1 MKNSAFN
8 IHNSLIAKKLI
19 TEEDIKT
26 LQQKYKDDDDINLE
40 QALMKENMV
49 SEEDIYRTVSERFK
63 MEMVDLTTLQI
74 PEEVYDVIP
83 QALVEDY
90 GIAPIKE
97 EDGKLVVATSNP
109 ADYRMLQVVSNN
121 TKKRVRMIVATPSQ
135 IRAQQEKMFSSNQQ
149 EKMYDEAQEFIKQ
162 QMAASEDNVRED
174 DSGAEDQP
182 IIKLVNKMFEDA
194 VSMKVSDIHVEPQET
209 DMRIR
214 FRIDGKLTE
223 YTRVTKQLAP
233 SIISRIKFIS
243 GMNIAEKRIPQDGR
257 LHYNVKNTKI
267 DMRVSDL
274 PGVFG
279 EKIVIRITTAIGME
293 LKLDAIGFLPENKK
307 KFETLL
313 HSNRGIILLSGATG
327 SGKSTTLYTGL
338 SQLNQPDTNIITV
351 ENPVEM
357 VIPGITQVNINEKAG
372 LTFAS
377 VLRSILRQDP
387 DIIMVGEIRD
397 KETAE
402 IAASAAITGHLVLS
416 TIHTYNA
423 ASSVVRLID
432 MGVEK
437 FMVSSSLL
445 GVIAQKLVR
454 KVCPYCREPHKATE
468 SELGIIG
475 MPLDSDIIIYD
486 AKKGGC
492 PKCNYIGNKGRTAV
506 HEIMIVDNKIKHA
519 IHENKTTEQ
528 INDIAIESGMISMK
542 ENLRKLLVEGIIT
555 FETYFDTVAEVYS
568 DDD

>member
-1 MKNSAFN
+1 MKNSKFN
-8 IHNSLIAKKLI
+8 IQNSLIAKELVSLKN
-19 TEEDIKT
+19 IKKV
-26 LQQKYKDDDDINLE
+26 QQKYQDDDSVTLE
-40 QALMKENMV
+40 EALVLEGLV
-49 SEEDIYRTVSERFK
+49 SEWDIYATLAEK
-63 MEMVDLTTLQI
+63 MHLEMVDLSVKAI
-74 PEEVYDVIP
+74 PEGMHSVIP
-83 QALVEDY
+83 ENMMRDYNIVPIDEQNGRLVF
-90 GIAPIKE
+90 
-97 EDGKLVVATSNP
+97 ATSNP
-109 ADYRMLQVVSNN
+109 LDYRVNSTVSSYIKKKVRMVVS
-121 TKKRVRMIVATPSQ
+121 TPSQ
-135 IRAQQEKMFSSNQQ
+135 IKAKQDEMFSSDQQ
-149 EKMYDEAQEFIKQ
+149 AKMYDEAQEYIMQ
-162 QMAASEDNVRED
+162 QMQMD
-174 DSGAEDQP
+174 DKKADEQEENIEDQP

-194 VSMKVSDIHVEPQET
+194 VNLKVSDIHIEPQEE

-214 FRIDGKLTE
+214 FRIDGKLRE
-223 YTRVTKQLAP
+223 YTRVSKQLAP

-257 LHYNVKNTKI
+257 LHYTVGQTKI

-279 EKIVIRITTAIGME
+279 EKIVIRITTALGV
-293 LKLDAIGFLPENKK
+293 KLEIDSIGFIDENKE

-338 SQLNQPDTNIITV
+338 SQLNNDETNIITV

-454 KVCPYCREPHKATE
+454 KVCPYCRIPHKATE
-468 SELGIIG
+468 SELGMIG
-475 MPLDSDIIIYD
+475 MPLDSDITLYD

-492 PKCNYIGNKGRTAV
+492 ERCNFAGSKGRTAV
-506 HEIMIVDNKIKHA
+506 HEIMIVTNRIKHA
-519 IHENKTTEQ
+519 IHENKTTEEL
-528 INDIAIESGMISMK
+528 NDIAIKDGMISMK
-542 ENLRKLLVEGIIT
+542 ENLRRLLVEGVIT
-555 FETYFDTVAEVYS
+555 FETYFDTVAEVYQEE
-568 DDD
+568 

>member
-1 MKNSAFN
+1 MKNSKFN
-8 IHNSLIAKKLI
+8 IQNSLIAKELVSLKN
-19 TEEDIKT
+19 IKKV
-26 LQQKYKDDDDINLE
+26 QQKYQDDDSVSLE
-40 QALMKENMV
+40 EALVLEGLV
-49 SEEDIYRTVSERFK
+49 SEWDIYATLAEK
-63 MEMVDLTTLQI
+63 MHLEMVDLSVKAI
-74 PEEVYDVIP
+74 PEGMHSVIP
-83 QALVEDY
+83 ENMMRDYNIVPIDEQNGRLVF
-90 GIAPIKE
+90 
-97 EDGKLVVATSNP
+97 ATSNP
-109 ADYRMLQVVSNN
+109 LDYRVNSTVSSYVKKKVRMVVS
-121 TKKRVRMIVATPSQ
+121 TPSQ
-135 IRAQQEKMFSSNQQ
+135 IKAKQDEMFSSDQQ
-149 EKMYDEAQEFIKQ
+149 AKMYDEAQEYIMQ
-162 QMAASEDNVRED
+162 QMQMD
-174 DSGAEDQP
+174 DKKADEQEENIEDQP

-194 VSMKVSDIHVEPQET
+194 VNLKVSDIHIEPQEE

-214 FRIDGKLTE
+214 FRIDGKLRE
-223 YTRVTKQLAP
+223 YTRVSKQLAP

-257 LHYNVKNTKI
+257 LHYTVGKTKI

-279 EKIVIRITTAIGME
+279 EKIVIRITTALGV
-293 LKLDAIGFLPENKK
+293 KLEIDSIGFIDENKE

-338 SQLNQPDTNIITV
+338 SQLNNDETNIITV

-454 KVCPYCREPHKATE
+454 KVCPYCRIPHKATE
-468 SELGIIG
+468 SELGMIG
-475 MPLDSDIIIYD
+475 MPLDSDITLYD

-492 PKCNYIGNKGRTAV
+492 ERCNFAGSKGRTAV
-506 HEIMIVDNKIKHA
+506 HEIMIVTNKIKHA
-519 IHENKTTEQ
+519 IHEDKTTEEL
-528 INDIAIESGMISMK
+528 NDIAIEDGMISMK
-542 ENLRKLLVEGIIT
+542 ENLRRLLVEGVIT
-555 FETYFDTVAEVYS
+555 FETYFDTVAEVYQE
-568 DDD
+568 D

>member
-1 MKNSAFN
+1 MKNSKFN
-8 IHNSLIAKKLI
+8 IQNSLIAKELVSLKN
-19 TEEDIKT
+19 IKKV
-26 LQQKYKDDDDINLE
+26 QQKYQDDDSVTLE
-40 QALMKENMV
+40 EALVLEGLV
-49 SEEDIYRTVSERFK
+49 SEWDIYATLAEK
-63 MEMVDLTTLQI
+63 MHLEMVDLSVKAI
-74 PEEVYDVIP
+74 PEGMHSVIP
-83 QALVEDY
+83 ENMMRDYNIVPIDEQNGRLVF
-90 GIAPIKE
+90 
-97 EDGKLVVATSNP
+97 ATSNP
-109 ADYRMLQVVSNN
+109 LDYRVNSTVSSYIKKKVRMVVS
-121 TKKRVRMIVATPSQ
+121 TPSQ
-135 IRAQQEKMFSSNQQ
+135 IKAKQDEMFSSDQQ
-149 EKMYDEAQEFIKQ
+149 AKMYDEAQEYIMQ
-162 QMAASEDNVRED
+162 QMQMD
-174 DSGAEDQP
+174 DKKADEQEENIEDQP

-194 VSMKVSDIHVEPQET
+194 VNLKVSDIHIEPQEE

-214 FRIDGKLTE
+214 FRIDGKLRE
-223 YTRVTKQLAP
+223 YTRISKQLAP

-257 LHYNVKNTKI
+257 LHYTVGQTKI

-279 EKIVIRITTAIGME
+279 EKIVIRITTALGV
-293 LKLDAIGFLPENKK
+293 KLEIDSIGFIEENKE

-338 SQLNQPDTNIITV
+338 SQLNNDETNIITV

-445 GVIAQKLVR
+445 GVIAQKIVR
-454 KVCPYCREPHKATE
+454 KVCPYCRIPHKATE
-468 SELGIIG
+468 SELGMIG
-475 MPLDSDIIIYD
+475 MPLDSDITLYD

-492 PKCNYIGNKGRTAV
+492 ERCNFAGSKGRTAV
-506 HEIMIVDNKIKHA
+506 HEIMIVTNKIKHA
-519 IHENKTTEQ
+519 IHENKTTEEL
-528 INDIAIESGMISMK
+528 NDIAIKDGMISMK
-542 ENLRKLLVEGIIT
+542 ENLRRLLVEGVIT
-555 FETYFDTVAEVYS
+555 FETYFDTVAEVYQEE
-568 DDD
+568 

>member
-1 MKNSAFN
+1 MKNSKFN
-8 IHNSLIAKKLI
+8 IQNSLIAKELVSLKN
-19 TEEDIKT
+19 IKKV
-26 LQQKYKDDDDINLE
+26 QQKYQDDDSVTLE
-40 QALMKENMV
+40 EALVLEGLV
-49 SEEDIYRTVSERFK
+49 SEWDIYATLAEK
-63 MEMVDLTTLQI
+63 MHLEMVDLSVKAI
-74 PEEVYDVIP
+74 PEGMHSVIP
-83 QALVEDY
+83 ENMMRDYNIVPIDEQNGRLVF
-90 GIAPIKE
+90 
-97 EDGKLVVATSNP
+97 ATSNP
-109 ADYRMLQVVSNN
+109 LDYRVNSTVSSYIKKKVRMVVS
-121 TKKRVRMIVATPSQ
+121 TPSQ
-135 IRAQQEKMFSSNQQ
+135 IKAKQDEMFSSDQQ
-149 EKMYDEAQEFIKQ
+149 AKMYDEAQEYIMQ
-162 QMAASEDNVRED
+162 QMQMD
-174 DSGAEDQP
+174 DKKADEQEENIEDQP

-194 VSMKVSDIHVEPQET
+194 VNLKVSDIHIEPQEE

-214 FRIDGKLTE
+214 FRIDGKLRE
-223 YTRVTKQLAP
+223 YTRISKQLAP

-257 LHYNVKNTKI
+257 LHYTVGQTKI

-279 EKIVIRITTAIGME
+279 EKIVIRITTALGV
-293 LKLDAIGFLPENKK
+293 KLEIDSIGFIEENKE

-338 SQLNQPDTNIITV
+338 SQLNNDETNIITV

-454 KVCPYCREPHKATE
+454 KVCPYCRIPHKATE
-468 SELGIIG
+468 SELGMIG
-475 MPLDSDIIIYD
+475 MPLDSDI
-486 AKKGGC
+486 
-492 PKCNYIGNKGRTAV
+492 T
-506 HEIMIVDNKIKHA
+506 
-519 IHENKTTEQ
+519 
-528 INDIAIESGMISMK
+528 
-542 ENLRKLLVEGIIT
+542 L
-555 FETYFDTVAEVYS
+555 
-568 DDD
+568 

>member
-1 MKNSAFN
+1 MKNSKFN
-8 IHNSLIAKKLI
+8 IQNSLIAKELVSLKN
-19 TEEDIKT
+19 IKKV
-26 LQQKYKDDDDINLE
+26 QQKYQDDDSVTLE
-40 QALMKENMV
+40 EALVLEGLV
-49 SEEDIYRTVSERFK
+49 SEWDIYATLAEK
-63 MEMVDLTTLQI
+63 MHLEMVDLSVKAI
-74 PEEVYDVIP
+74 PEGMHSVIP
-83 QALVEDY
+83 ENMMRDYNIVPIDEQNGRLVF
-90 GIAPIKE
+90 
-97 EDGKLVVATSNP
+97 ATSNP
-109 ADYRMLQVVSNN
+109 LDYRVNSTVSSYIKKKVRMVVS
-121 TKKRVRMIVATPSQ
+121 TPSQ
-135 IRAQQEKMFSSNQQ
+135 IKAKQDEMFSSDQQ
-149 EKMYDEAQEFIKQ
+149 AKMYDEAQEYIMQ
-162 QMAASEDNVRED
+162 QMQMDDKKADEQEEDI
-174 DSGAEDQP
+174 EDQP

-194 VSMKVSDIHVEPQET
+194 VNLKVSDIHIEPQEE

-214 FRIDGKLTE
+214 FRIDGKLRE
-223 YTRVTKQLAP
+223 YTRISKQLAP

-257 LHYNVKNTKI
+257 LHYTVGQTKI

-279 EKIVIRITTAIGME
+279 EKIVIRITTALGV
-293 LKLDAIGFLPENKK
+293 KLEIDSIGFIEENKE

-338 SQLNQPDTNIITV
+338 SQLNNDETNIITV

-454 KVCPYCREPHKATE
+454 KVCPYCRIPHKATE
-468 SELGIIG
+468 SELGMIG
-475 MPLDSDIIIYD
+475 MPLDSDITLYD

-492 PKCNYIGNKGRTAV
+492 ERCNFAGSKGRTAV
-506 HEIMIVDNKIKHA
+506 HEIMIVTNKIKHA
-519 IHENKTTEQ
+519 IHENKTTEEL
-528 INDIAIESGMISMK
+528 NDIAIKDGMISMK
-542 ENLRKLLVEGIIT
+542 ENLRRLLVGGVIT
-555 FETYFDTVAEVYS
+555 FETYFDTVAEVYQEE
-568 DDD
+568 

>member
-1 MKNSAFN
+1 MKNSKFN
-8 IHNSLIAKKLI
+8 IQNSLIAKELVSLKN
-19 TEEDIKT
+19 IKKV
-26 LQQKYKDDDDINLE
+26 QQKYQDDDSVTLE
-40 QALMKENMV
+40 EALVLEGLV
-49 SEEDIYRTVSERFK
+49 SEWDIYATLAEK
-63 MEMVDLTTLQI
+63 MHLEMVDLSVKAI
-74 PEEVYDVIP
+74 PEGMHSVIP
-83 QALVEDY
+83 ENMMRDYNIVPIDEQNGRLVF
-90 GIAPIKE
+90 
-97 EDGKLVVATSNP
+97 ATSNP
-109 ADYRMLQVVSNN
+109 LDYRVNSTVSSYIKKKVRMVVS
-121 TKKRVRMIVATPSQ
+121 TPSQ
-135 IRAQQEKMFSSNQQ
+135 IKAKQDEMFSSDQQ
-149 EKMYDEAQEFIKQ
+149 AKMYDEAQEYIMQ
-162 QMAASEDNVRED
+162 QMQMD
-174 DSGAEDQP
+174 DKKADEQEENIEDQP

-194 VSMKVSDIHVEPQET
+194 VNLKVSDIHIEPQEE

-214 FRIDGKLTE
+214 FRIDGKLRE
-223 YTRVTKQLAP
+223 YTRISKQLAP

-257 LHYNVKNTKI
+257 LHYTVGQTKI

-279 EKIVIRITTAIGME
+279 EKIVIRITTALGV
-293 LKLDAIGFLPENKK
+293 KLEIDSIGFIDENKE

-338 SQLNQPDTNIITV
+338 SQLNNDETNIITV

-454 KVCPYCREPHKATE
+454 KVCPYCRIPHKATE
-468 SELGIIG
+468 SELGMIG
-475 MPLDSDIIIYD
+475 MPLDSDITLYD

-492 PKCNYIGNKGRTAV
+492 ERCNFAGSKGRTAV
-506 HEIMIVDNKIKHA
+506 HEIMIVTNKIKHA
-519 IHENKTTEQ
+519 IHENKTTEEL
-528 INDIAIESGMISMK
+528 NDIAIEDGMISMK
-542 ENLRKLLVEGIIT
+542 ENLRRLLVEGVIT
-555 FETYFDTVAEVYS
+555 FETYFDTVAEVYQEE
-568 DDD
+568 

>member
-1 MKNSAFN
+1 MKNSKFN
-8 IHNSLIAKKLI
+8 IQNSLVAKELVSLKN
-19 TEEDIKT
+19 IKKV
-26 LQQKYKDDDDINLE
+26 QQKYQDDDSITLE
-40 QALMKENMV
+40 EALVQEGLV
-49 SEEDIYRTVSERFK
+49 SEWDIYATLAER
-63 MEMVDLTTLQI
+63 MHLEMVDLTERAI
-74 PEEVYDVIP
+74 PEGMHSVIP
-83 QALVEDY
+83 ENMMRDYNIVPIDEQNGRLVF
-90 GIAPIKE
+90 
-97 EDGKLVVATSNP
+97 ATSNP
-109 ADYRMLQVVSNN
+109 LDYRVNSTVSSYVKKKVRMVVS
-121 TKKRVRMIVATPSQ
+121 TPSQ
-135 IRAQQEKMFSSNQQ
+135 IKAKQDELFSSDQQ
-149 EKMYDEAQEFIKQ
+149 AKMYDEAQEYIMQ
-162 QMAASEDNVRED
+162 QMQNDDNNKD
-174 DSGAEDQP
+174 DEEENVEDQP

-194 VSMKVSDIHVEPQET
+194 VNLKVSDIHIEPQEE

-214 FRIDGKLTE
+214 FRIDGKLRE
-223 YTRVTKQLAP
+223 YTRISKQLAP

-257 LHYNVKNTKI
+257 LHYTVGQTKI

-279 EKIVIRITTAIGME
+279 EKIVIRITTALGV
-293 LKLDAIGFLPENKK
+293 KLEIDSIGFIDENKE

-338 SQLNQPDTNIITV
+338 SQLNNDETNIITV

-454 KVCPYCREPHKATE
+454 KVCPYCRVPHKATE
-468 SELGIIG
+468 SELGMIG
-475 MPLDSDIIIYD
+475 MPLDSDITLYD

-492 PKCNYIGNKGRTAV
+492 ERCNFAGSKGRTAV
-506 HEIMIVDNKIKHA
+506 HEIMIVTNKIKHA
-519 IHENKTTEQ
+519 IHEEKTTEEL
-528 INDIAIESGMISMK
+528 NDIAIEDGMISMK
-542 ENLRKLLVEGIIT
+542 ENLRRLLVDGVIT
-555 FETYFDTVAEVYS
+555 FETYFDTVAEVYQE
-568 DDD
+568 D

>member
-1 MKNSAFN
+1 MKNSKFN
-8 IHNSLIAKKLI
+8 IQNSLIAKELVSLKN
-19 TEEDIKT
+19 IKKV
-26 LQQKYKDDDDINLE
+26 QQKYQDDDSVTLE
-40 QALMKENMV
+40 EALVLEGLV
-49 SEEDIYRTVSERFK
+49 SEWDIYATLAEK
-63 MEMVDLTTLQI
+63 MHLEMVDLSVKAI
-74 PEEVYDVIP
+74 PEGMHSVIP
-83 QALVEDY
+83 ENMMRDYNIVPIDEQNGRLVF
-90 GIAPIKE
+90 
-97 EDGKLVVATSNP
+97 ATSNP
-109 ADYRMLQVVSNN
+109 LDYRVNSTVSSYIKKKVRMVVS
-121 TKKRVRMIVATPSQ
+121 TPSQ
-135 IRAQQEKMFSSNQQ
+135 IKAKQDEMFSSDQQ
-149 EKMYDEAQEFIKQ
+149 AKMYDEAQEYIMQ
-162 QMAASEDNVRED
+162 QMQMDDKKADEQEEDI
-174 DSGAEDQP
+174 EDQP

-194 VSMKVSDIHVEPQET
+194 VNLKVSDIHIEPQEE

-214 FRIDGKLTE
+214 FRIDGKLRE
-223 YTRVTKQLAP
+223 YTRISKQLAP

-257 LHYNVKNTKI
+257 LHYTVGQTKI

-279 EKIVIRITTAIGME
+279 EKIVIRITTALGV
-293 LKLDAIGFLPENKK
+293 KLEIDSIGFIEENKE

-338 SQLNQPDTNIITV
+338 SQLNNDETNIITV

-454 KVCPYCREPHKATE
+454 KVCPYCRIPHKATE
-468 SELGIIG
+468 SELGMIG
-475 MPLDSDIIIYD
+475 MPLDSDITLYE

-492 PKCNYIGNKGRTAV
+492 ERCNFAGSKGRTAV
-506 HEIMIVDNKIKHA
+506 HEIMIVTNKIKHA
-519 IHENKTTEQ
+519 IHEDKTTEEL
-528 INDIAIESGMISMK
+528 NDIAIKDGMISMK
-542 ENLRKLLVEGIIT
+542 ENLRRLLVDGVIT
-555 FETYFDTVAEVYS
+555 FETYFDTVAEVYQEE
-568 DDD
+568 

>member
-1 MKNSAFN
+1 MKNSKFN
-8 IHNSLIAKKLI
+8 IQNSLIAKELVSLKN
-19 TEEDIKT
+19 IKKV
-26 LQQKYKDDDDINLE
+26 QQKYQDDDSVTLE
-40 QALMKENMV
+40 EALVLEGLV
-49 SEEDIYRTVSERFK
+49 SEWDIYATLAEK
-63 MEMVDLTTLQI
+63 MHLEMVDLSVKAI
-74 PEEVYDVIP
+74 PEGMHSVIP
-83 QALVEDY
+83 ENMMRDYNIVPIDEQNGRLVF
-90 GIAPIKE
+90 
-97 EDGKLVVATSNP
+97 ATSNP
-109 ADYRMLQVVSNN
+109 LDYRVNSTVSSYIKKKVRMVVS
-121 TKKRVRMIVATPSQ
+121 TPSQ
-135 IRAQQEKMFSSNQQ
+135 IKAKQDEMFSSDQQ
-149 EKMYDEAQEFIKQ
+149 AKMYDEAQEYIMQ
-162 QMAASEDNVRED
+162 QMQID
-174 DSGAEDQP
+174 DKKADEQEENIEDQP

-194 VSMKVSDIHVEPQET
+194 VNLKVSDIHIEPQEE

-214 FRIDGKLTE
+214 FRIDGKLRE
-223 YTRVTKQLAP
+223 YTRISKQLAP

-257 LHYNVKNTKI
+257 LHYTVGQTKI

-279 EKIVIRITTAIGME
+279 EKIVIRITTALGV
-293 LKLDAIGFLPENKK
+293 KLEIDSIGFIEENKE

-338 SQLNQPDTNIITV
+338 SQLNNDETNIITV

-454 KVCPYCREPHKATE
+454 KVCPYCRIPHKATE
-468 SELGIIG
+468 SELGMIG
-475 MPLDSDIIIYD
+475 MPLDSDITLYD

-492 PKCNYIGNKGRTAV
+492 ERCNFAGSKGRTAV
-506 HEIMIVDNKIKHA
+506 HEIMIVTNKIKHA
-519 IHENKTTEQ
+519 IHENKTTEEL
-528 INDIAIESGMISMK
+528 NDIAIKDGMISMK
-542 ENLRKLLVEGIIT
+542 ENLRRLLVEGVIT
-555 FETYFDTVAEVYS
+555 FETYFDTVAEVYQEE
-568 DDD
+568 

>member
-1 MKNSAFN
+1 MKNSNFN
-8 IHNSLIAKKLI
+8 IQNNLIAKELVSLK
-19 TEEDIKT
+19 DIKR
-26 LQQKYKDDDDINLE
+26 LQQKYQDDDSVTLE
-40 QALMKENMV
+40 DVLISEDLV
-49 SEEDIYRTVSERFK
+49 SEWDIYQTIAER
-63 MEMVDLTTLQI
+63 MHLEMVNIKEAKISEDMY
-74 PEEVYDVIP
+74 EVLP
-83 QALVEDY
+83 QSMVEDY
-90 GIAPIKE
+90 NIVPVRE
-97 EDGKLVVATSNP
+97 ENGRLVFATANPLDYRVINTVSSYVKMRVKMVVATP
-109 ADYRMLQVVSNN
+109 
-121 TKKRVRMIVATPSQ
+121 TQ
-135 IRAQQEKMFSSNQQ
+135 IKEQQDLMYNSDQQ
-149 EKMYDEAQEFIKQ
+149 AKMYDEAQEFIMQ
-162 QMAASEDNVRED
+162 QMSAGEENKKEEENI
-174 DSGAEDQP
+174 EDQP

-194 VSMKVSDIHVEPQET
+194 VNMKVSDIHIEPQEE

-214 FRIDGKLTE
+214 FRIDGKLSE
-223 YTRVTKQLAP
+223 YTRVSKQLAP

-257 LHYNVKNTKI
+257 LHYTVNKTKI

-279 EKIVIRITTAIGME
+279 EKIVIRITTALGVKLE
-293 LKLDAIGFLPENKK
+293 LDGIGFIDENKETFK
-307 KFETLL
+307 TLL

-338 SQLNQPDTNIITV
+338 SMLNEDDTNIITV

-454 KVCPYCREPHKATE
+454 KICPYCRVPRKATE
-468 SELGIIG
+468 SELGMLGI
-475 MPLDSDIIIYD
+475 PLDSDVTIYD
-486 AKKGGC
+486 ARKGGC
-492 PKCNYIGNKGRTAV
+492 ERCNSSGIKGRTAV
-506 HEIMIVDNKIKHA
+506 HEIMVVTNGIKHA
-519 IHENKTTEQ
+519 IHQNMTTEQ
-528 INDIAIESGMISMK
+528 INQIAIDEGMISMK
-542 ENLRKLLVEGIIT
+542 DNLKKLLLEGVIS
-555 FETYFDTVAEVYS
+555 FETYFDTVAEVYK
-568 DDD
+568 DE

>member
-1 MKNSAFN
+1 MKNSKFN
-8 IHNSLIAKKLI
+8 IQNSLIAKELVSLKN
-19 TEEDIKT
+19 IKKV
-26 LQQKYKDDDDINLE
+26 QQKYQDDDSVTLE
-40 QALMKENMV
+40 EALVLEGLV
-49 SEEDIYRTVSERFK
+49 SEWDIYATLAEK
-63 MEMVDLTTLQI
+63 MHLEMVDLSVKAI
-74 PEEVYDVIP
+74 PEGMHSVIP
-83 QALVEDY
+83 ENMMRDYNIVPIDEQNGRLVF
-90 GIAPIKE
+90 
-97 EDGKLVVATSNP
+97 ATSNP
-109 ADYRMLQVVSNN
+109 LDYRVNSTVSSYIKKKVRMVVS
-121 TKKRVRMIVATPSQ
+121 TPSQ
-135 IRAQQEKMFSSNQQ
+135 IKAKQDEMFSSDQQ
-149 EKMYDEAQEFIKQ
+149 AKMYDEAQEYIMQ
-162 QMAASEDNVRED
+162 QMQMD
-174 DSGAEDQP
+174 DKKADEQEENIEDQP

-194 VSMKVSDIHVEPQET
+194 VNLKVSDIHIEPQEE

-214 FRIDGKLTE
+214 FRIDGKLRE
-223 YTRVTKQLAP
+223 YTRISKQLAP

-257 LHYNVKNTKI
+257 LHYTVGQTKI

-279 EKIVIRITTAIGME
+279 EKIVIRITTALGV
-293 LKLDAIGFLPENKK
+293 KLEIDSIGFIEENKE

-338 SQLNQPDTNIITV
+338 SQLNNDETNIITV

-454 KVCPYCREPHKATE
+454 KVCPYCRIPHKATE
-468 SELGIIG
+468 SELGMIG
-475 MPLDSDIIIYD
+475 MPLDSDITLYD

-492 PKCNYIGNKGRTAV
+492 ERCNFAGSKGRTAV
-506 HEIMIVDNKIKHA
+506 HEIMIVTNKIKHA
-519 IHENKTTEQ
+519 IHEDKTTEEL
-528 INDIAIESGMISMK
+528 NDIAIEDGMISMK
-542 ENLRKLLVEGIIT
+542 ENLRRLLVEGVIT
-555 FETYFDTVAEVYS
+555 FETYFDTVAEVYQEE
-568 DDD
+568 

>member
-1 MKNSAFN
+1 MKNSTFN
-8 IHNSLIAKKLI
+8 VLNILKGKGLVTDDN
-19 TEEDIKT
+19 IKM
-26 LQQKYKDDDDINLE
+26 LQQKYQDDKDITLE
-40 QALMKENMV
+40 NALIRENIV
-49 SEEDIYRTVSERFK
+49 SEWDVYAALAEK
-63 MEMVDLTTLQI
+63 MRLAIVNLKELEIDESMYTI
-74 PEEVYDVIP
+74 IP
-83 QALVEDY
+83 QNLVEDY
-90 GIAPIKE
+90 GIVPITE
-97 EDGKLVVATSNP
+97 ENGRLIVATSNP
-109 ADYRMLQVVSNN
+109 MDYRMISVVGNSIR
-121 TKKRVRMIVATPSQ
+121 KRIKTVVATPTQ
-135 IRAQQEKMFSSNQQ
+135 IKEQQDVMFNSDQQ
-149 EKMYDEAQEFIKQ
+149 AKMYDEAQEFIKQ
-162 QMAASEDNVRED
+162 QMAASEENVREEENI
-174 DSGAEDQP
+174 EDQP

-194 VSMKVSDIHVEPQET
+194 VNMKVSDIHIEPQEEN
-209 DMRIR
+209 MRIR
-214 FRIDGKLTE
+214 FRVDGKLRE
-223 YTRVTKQLAP
+223 YITVNKQLAP

-257 LHYNVKNTKI
+257 LHYNVNNTKI

-279 EKIVIRITTAIGME
+279 EKIVIRITTALGM
-293 LKLDAIGFLPENKK
+293 KLEISSIGFLEENRV

-338 SQLNQPDTNIITV
+338 SQLNNDETNIITV

-357 VIPGITQVNINEKAG
+357 VIKGITQVNINEKAG

-387 DIIMVGEIRD
+387 DVIMVGEIRD

-454 KVCPYCREPHKATE
+454 KVCPYCRVPHKATE

-475 MPLDSDIIIYD
+475 MPLDSDITIYD
-486 AKKGGC
+486 AKRGGC
-492 PKCNYIGNKGRTAV
+492 PKCNGAGNKGRTAV
-506 HEIMIVDNKIKHA
+506 HEVMIVDNKIKHA

-528 INDIAIESGMISMK
+528 INEIAIQCGMISMK
-542 ENLRKLLVEGIIT
+542 ENLRRLLVDGVIT
-555 FETYFDTVAEVYS
+555 FETYFDTVAEVYQE
-568 DDD
+568 D

>member
-1 MKNSAFN
+1 MKNSIFN
-8 IHNSLIAKKLI
+8 ILNILISKGLV
-19 TEEDIKT
+19 TEDNVKAV
-26 LQQKYKDDDDINLE
+26 QQKYQDDNNVTIED
-40 QALMKENMV
+40 ALIRENIV
-49 SEEDIYRTVSERFK
+49 SEKDVYSTVAERMRLAFI
-63 MEMVDLTTLQI
+63 DLKELQI
-74 PEEVYDVIP
+74 DESLYDIIP
-83 QALVEDY
+83 QNLVEDY
-90 GIAPIKE
+90 GIAPIAE
-97 EDGKLVVATSNP
+97 ENGRLIVATSNP
-109 ADYRMLQVVSNN
+109 MDYRMISVISNN
-121 TKKRVRMIVATPSQ
+121 IKRRIKTVVATPTQ
-135 IRAQQEKMFSSNQQ
+135 IKEQQDIMYKAGEQ
-149 EKMYDEAQEFIKQ
+149 EKMYDEAQEFIRQ
-162 QMAASEDNVRED
+162 QMVASEDSKIEED
-174 DSGAEDQP
+174 NAEDQP

-194 VSMKVSDIHVEPQET
+194 VAMKASDLHIEPQEEE
-209 DMRIR
+209 MIIR
-214 FRIDGKLTE
+214 FRIDGKLRE
-223 YTRVTKQLAP
+223 YTRVSRQLAP

-257 LHYNVKNTKI
+257 LHYNVNRTKI

-279 EKIVIRITTAIGME
+279 EKIVIRITTALGMKLE
-293 LKLDAIGFLPENKK
+293 LSSIGFLDENRA

-338 SQLNQPDTNIITV
+338 SQLNNPETNIITV

-357 VIPGITQVNINEKAG
+357 VIKGITQVNINEKAG

-387 DIIMVGEIRD
+387 DVIMVGEIRD

-454 KVCPYCREPHKATE
+454 KVCPYCRVPHKATE
-468 SELGIIG
+468 SELGILG
-475 MPLDSDIIIYD
+475 MPLDSDVTIYD

-492 PKCNYIGNKGRTAV
+492 PKCNGIGNKGRTAV

-519 IHENKTTEQ
+519 IHEDKTTEQ
-528 INDIAIESGMISMK
+528 INDIAIASGMISMK
-542 ENLRKLLVEGIIT
+542 ENLKRLLLDGIIT
-555 FETYFDTVAEVYS
+555 FETYFDTVAEVYQ
-568 DDD
+568 DD

>member
-1 MKNSAFN
+1 MKKSTFN
-8 IHNSLIAKKLI
+8 IQNNLLEKKII
-19 TEEDIKT
+19 TPDDVKKIE
-26 LQQKYKDDDDINLE
+26 QKYQDDQDTTFE
-40 QALMKENMV
+40 EALIQENIV
-49 SEEDIYRTVSERFK
+49 SEWDIYSTLAER
-63 MEMVDLTTLQI
+63 MRLEMVDLTTAEIQ
-74 PEEVYDVIP
+74 EEVYDVIP

-90 GIAPIKE
+90 NIVPIAE
-97 EDGKLVVATSNP
+97 VNGRLVVATSNP
-109 ADYRMLQVVSNN
+109 LDYRMISVVSSN
-121 TKKRVRMIVATPSQ
+121 TKKRIKVVVATPSQ
-135 IRAQQEKMFSSNQQ
+135 IKQQQDKMFNSDQQ
-149 EKMYDEAQEFIKQ
+149 AKMYDEAQEFIKQ
-162 QMAASEDNVRED
+162 QMGASEDDVREEENI
-174 DSGAEDQP
+174 EDQP

-194 VSMKVSDIHVEPQET
+194 VNMKVSDIHIEPQEE

-214 FRIDGKLTE
+214 FRIDGKLRE
-223 YTRVTKQLAP
+223 YTRISKQLAP

-257 LHYNVKNTKI
+257 LHYTVNKTKI

-279 EKIVIRITTAIGME
+279 EKIVIRITTALGI
-293 LKLDAIGFLPENKK
+293 KLEVSSIGFLEKNRET
-307 KFETLL
+307 FETLL

-338 SQLNQPDTNIITV
+338 SQLNNDETNIITV

-377 VLRSILRQDP
+377 TLRSILRQDP
-387 DIIMVGEIRD
+387 DVIMVGEIRD

-423 ASSVVRLID
+423 ASSVARLID
-432 MGVEK
+432 MGVET
-437 FMVSSSLL
+437 FMVTSSLL

-454 KVCPYCREPHKATE
+454 KVCPYCREPRKATE
-468 SELGIIG
+468 SELGMLG
-475 MPLDSDIIIYD
+475 MPIDSDLTIYD

-492 PKCNYIGNKGRTAV
+492 PRCNYAGSKGRTAV
-506 HEIMIVDNKIKHA
+506 HEIMVVTNKIKHA
-519 IHENKTTEQ
+519 IHEGATTEE
-528 INDIAIESGMISMK
+528 INQLAIDEGMISMR
-542 ENLRKLLVEGIIT
+542 ENLRRLLVEGIIT
-555 FETYFDTVAEVYS
+555 FETYFDTVAEVYQE
-568 DDD
+568 D

>member
-1 MKNSAFN
+1 MKNSKFN
-8 IHNSLIAKKLI
+8 IQNSLIAKELVSLKN
-19 TEEDIKT
+19 IKKV
-26 LQQKYKDDDDINLE
+26 QQKYQDDDSVSLE
-40 QALMKENMV
+40 EALVLEGLV
-49 SEEDIYRTVSERFK
+49 SEWDIYATLAEK
-63 MEMVDLTTLQI
+63 MHLEMVDLSEKAI
-74 PEEVYDVIP
+74 PEGMHSVIP
-83 QALVEDY
+83 ENMMRDYNIVPIDEQNGRLVF
-90 GIAPIKE
+90 
-97 EDGKLVVATSNP
+97 ATSNP
-109 ADYRMLQVVSNN
+109 LDYRVNSTVSSYIKKKVRMVVS
-121 TKKRVRMIVATPSQ
+121 TPSQ
-135 IRAQQEKMFSSNQQ
+135 IKAKQDEMFSSDQQ
-149 EKMYDEAQEFIKQ
+149 AKMYDEAQEYIMQ
-162 QMAASEDNVRED
+162 QMQMD
-174 DSGAEDQP
+174 DKKADEQEENIEDQP

-194 VSMKVSDIHVEPQET
+194 VNLKVSDIHIEPQEE

-214 FRIDGKLTE
+214 FRIDGKLRE
-223 YTRVTKQLAP
+223 YTRVSKQLAP

-257 LHYNVKNTKI
+257 LHYTVGQTKI

-279 EKIVIRITTAIGME
+279 EKIVIRITTALGV
-293 LKLDAIGFLPENKK
+293 KLEIDSIGFIDENKE

-338 SQLNQPDTNIITV
+338 SQLNNDETNIITV

-454 KVCPYCREPHKATE
+454 KVCPYCRIPHKATE
-468 SELGIIG
+468 SELGMIG
-475 MPLDSDIIIYD
+475 MPLDSDITLYD

-492 PKCNYIGNKGRTAV
+492 ERCNFAGSKGRTAV
-506 HEIMIVDNKIKHA
+506 HEIMIVTNKIKHA
-519 IHENKTTEQ
+519 IHEDKTTEEL
-528 INDIAIESGMISMK
+528 NDIAIEDGMISMK
-542 ENLRKLLVEGIIT
+542 ENLRRLLVEGVIT
-555 FETYFDTVAEVYS
+555 FETYFDTVAEVYQE
-568 DDD
+568 D

>member
-1 MKNSAFN
+1 MKNSKFN
-8 IHNSLIAKKLI
+8 IQNSLIAKELVSLKN
-19 TEEDIKT
+19 IKKV
-26 LQQKYKDDDDINLE
+26 QQKYQDDDSVTLE
-40 QALMKENMV
+40 EALVLEGLV
-49 SEEDIYRTVSERFK
+49 SEWDIYATLAEK
-63 MEMVDLTTLQI
+63 MHLEMVDLSVKAI
-74 PEEVYDVIP
+74 PEGMHSVIP
-83 QALVEDY
+83 ENMMRDYNIVPIDEQNGRLVF
-90 GIAPIKE
+90 
-97 EDGKLVVATSNP
+97 ATSNP
-109 ADYRMLQVVSNN
+109 LDYRVNSTVSSYIKKKVRMVVS
-121 TKKRVRMIVATPSQ
+121 TPSQ
-135 IRAQQEKMFSSNQQ
+135 IKAKQDEMFSSDQQ
-149 EKMYDEAQEFIKQ
+149 AKMYDEAQEYIMQ
-162 QMAASEDNVRED
+162 QMQMD
-174 DSGAEDQP
+174 DKKADEQEESIEDQP

-194 VSMKVSDIHVEPQET
+194 VNLKVSDIHIEPQEE

-214 FRIDGKLTE
+214 FRIDGKLRE
-223 YTRVTKQLAP
+223 YTRISKQLAP

-257 LHYNVKNTKI
+257 LHYTVGQTKI

-279 EKIVIRITTAIGME
+279 EKIVIRITTALGV
-293 LKLDAIGFLPENKK
+293 KLEIDSIGFIEENKE

-338 SQLNQPDTNIITV
+338 SQLNNDETNIITV

-454 KVCPYCREPHKATE
+454 KVCPYCRIPHKATE
-468 SELGIIG
+468 SELGMIG
-475 MPLDSDIIIYD
+475 MPLDSDITLYD

-492 PKCNYIGNKGRTAV
+492 ERCNFAGSKGRTAV
-506 HEIMIVDNKIKHA
+506 HEIMIVTNKIKHA
-519 IHENKTTEQ
+519 IHENKTTEEL
-528 INDIAIESGMISMK
+528 NDIAIKDGMISMK
-542 ENLRKLLVEGIIT
+542 ENLRRLLVEGVIT
-555 FETYFDTVAEVYS
+555 FETYFDTVAEVYQEE
-568 DDD
+568 

>member
-1 MKNSAFN
+1 MKKSTFN
-8 IHNSLIAKKLI
+8 IQNNLLEKKII
-19 TEEDIKT
+19 TPDDVKKIE
-26 LQQKYKDDDDINLE
+26 QKYQDDQDTTFE
-40 QALMKENMV
+40 EALIQENIV
-49 SEEDIYRTVSERFK
+49 SEWDIYSTLAER
-63 MEMVDLTTLQI
+63 MRLEMVDLTATEI
-74 PEEVYDVIP
+74 KEDVYDIIP

-90 GIAPIKE
+90 NLVPIAE
-97 EDGKLVVATSNP
+97 VNGRLVVATSNP
-109 ADYRMLQVVSNN
+109 LDYRMISVVSSN
-121 TKKRVRMIVATPSQ
+121 TKKRVKVVVATPSQ
-135 IRAQQEKMFSSNQQ
+135 IKVQQDAMFNSDQQ
-149 EKMYDEAQEFIKQ
+149 AKMYDEAQEFIKQ
-162 QMAASEDNVRED
+162 QMGASEDDVREEENI
-174 DSGAEDQP
+174 EDQP

-194 VSMKVSDIHVEPQET
+194 VNMKVSDIHIEPQEE

-214 FRIDGKLTE
+214 FRIDGKLRE
-223 YTRVTKQLAP
+223 YTRISKQLAP

-257 LHYNVKNTKI
+257 LHYNVNKTKI

-279 EKIVIRITTAIGME
+279 EKIVIRITTALGI
-293 LKLDAIGFLPENKK
+293 KLEISNIGFLEKNRET
-307 KFETLL
+307 FETLL

-338 SQLNQPDTNIITV
+338 SQLNNDETNIITV

-377 VLRSILRQDP
+377 TLRSILRQDP
-387 DIIMVGEIRD
+387 DVIMVGEIRD

-423 ASSVVRLID
+423 ASSVARLID
-432 MGVEK
+432 MGVET
-437 FMVSSSLL
+437 FMVTSSLL

-454 KVCPYCREPHKATE
+454 KVCPYCREPRKATE
-468 SELGIIG
+468 SELGMLG
-475 MPLDSDIIIYD
+475 MPLDSDLTIYD

-492 PKCNYIGNKGRTAV
+492 PRCNYAGSKGRTAV
-506 HEIMIVDNKIKHA
+506 HEIMVVTNKIKHA
-519 IHENKTTEQ
+519 IHEGSTTEQ
-528 INDIAIESGMISMK
+528 INQLAIDEGMISMR
-542 ENLRKLLVEGIIT
+542 ENLRRLLVEGIIT
-555 FETYFDTVAEVYS
+555 FETYFDTVAEVYQE
-568 DDD
+568 D

>member
-1 MKNSAFN
+1 MKNSKFN
-8 IHNSLIAKKLI
+8 IQNSLIAKELVSLKN
-19 TEEDIKT
+19 IKKV
-26 LQQKYKDDDDINLE
+26 QQKYQDDDSVTLE
-40 QALMKENMV
+40 EALVLEGLV
-49 SEEDIYRTVSERFK
+49 SEWDIYATLAEK
-63 MEMVDLTTLQI
+63 MHLEMVDLSVKAI
-74 PEEVYDVIP
+74 PEGMHSVIP
-83 QALVEDY
+83 ENMMRDYNIVPIDEQNGRLVF
-90 GIAPIKE
+90 
-97 EDGKLVVATSNP
+97 ATSNP
-109 ADYRMLQVVSNN
+109 LDYRVNSTVSSYIKKKVRMVVS
-121 TKKRVRMIVATPSQ
+121 TPSQ
-135 IRAQQEKMFSSNQQ
+135 IKAKQDEMFSSDQQ
-149 EKMYDEAQEFIKQ
+149 AKMYDEAQEYIMQ
-162 QMAASEDNVRED
+162 QMQMD
-174 DSGAEDQP
+174 DKKADEQQENIEDQP

-194 VSMKVSDIHVEPQET
+194 VNLKVSDIHIEPQEE

-214 FRIDGKLTE
+214 FRIDGKLRE
-223 YTRVTKQLAP
+223 YTRISKQLAP

-257 LHYNVKNTKI
+257 LHYTVGQTKI

-279 EKIVIRITTAIGME
+279 EKIVIRITTALGV
-293 LKLDAIGFLPENKK
+293 KLEIDSIGFIEENKE

-338 SQLNQPDTNIITV
+338 SQLNNDETNIITV

-454 KVCPYCREPHKATE
+454 KVCPYCRIPHKATE
-468 SELGIIG
+468 SELGMIG
-475 MPLDSDIIIYD
+475 MPLDSDITLYE

-492 PKCNYIGNKGRTAV
+492 ERCNFAGSKGRTAV
-506 HEIMIVDNKIKHA
+506 HEIMIVTNKIKHA
-519 IHENKTTEQ
+519 IHEDKTTEEL
-528 INDIAIESGMISMK
+528 NDIAIEDGMISMK
-542 ENLRKLLVEGIIT
+542 ENLRRLLVEGVIT
-555 FETYFDTVAEVYS
+555 FETYFDTVAEVYQEE
-568 DDD
+568 

>member
-1 MKNSAFN
+1 MKNSKFN
-8 IHNSLIAKKLI
+8 IQNSLIAKELVSLKN
-19 TEEDIKT
+19 IKKV
-26 LQQKYKDDDDINLE
+26 QQKYQDDDSVTLE
-40 QALMKENMV
+40 EALVLEGLV
-49 SEEDIYRTVSERFK
+49 SEWDIYATLAEK
-63 MEMVDLTTLQI
+63 MHLEMVDLSVKAI
-74 PEEVYDVIP
+74 PEGMHSVIP
-83 QALVEDY
+83 ENMMRDYNIVPIDEQNGRLVF
-90 GIAPIKE
+90 
-97 EDGKLVVATSNP
+97 ATSNP
-109 ADYRMLQVVSNN
+109 LDYRVNSTVSSYIKKKVRMVVS
-121 TKKRVRMIVATPSQ
+121 TPSQ
-135 IRAQQEKMFSSNQQ
+135 IKAKQDEMFSSDQQ
-149 EKMYDEAQEFIKQ
+149 AKMYDEAQEYIMQ
-162 QMAASEDNVRED
+162 QMQMD
-174 DSGAEDQP
+174 DKKADEQEENIEDQP

-194 VSMKVSDIHVEPQET
+194 VNLKVSDIHIEPQEE

-214 FRIDGKLTE
+214 FRIDGKLRE
-223 YTRVTKQLAP
+223 YTRISKQLAP

-257 LHYNVKNTKI
+257 LHYTVGQTKI

-279 EKIVIRITTAIGME
+279 EKIVIRNTTALGV
-293 LKLDAIGFLPENKK
+293 KLEIDSIGFIDENKE

-338 SQLNQPDTNIITV
+338 SQLNNDETNIITV

-454 KVCPYCREPHKATE
+454 KVCPYCRIPHKATE
-468 SELGIIG
+468 SELGMIG
-475 MPLDSDIIIYD
+475 MPLDSDITLYD

-492 PKCNYIGNKGRTAV
+492 ERCNFAGSKGRTAV
-506 HEIMIVDNKIKHA
+506 HEIMIVTNKIKHA
-519 IHENKTTEQ
+519 IHEDKTTEEL
-528 INDIAIESGMISMK
+528 NDIAIEDGMISMK
-542 ENLRKLLVEGIIT
+542 ENLRRLLVDGVIT
-555 FETYFDTVAEVYS
+555 FETYFDTVAEVYQEE
-568 DDD
+568 

>member
-1 MKNSAFN
+1 MKNSKFN
-8 IHNSLIAKKLI
+8 IQNSLIAKELVSLKN
-19 TEEDIKT
+19 IKKV
-26 LQQKYKDDDDINLE
+26 QQKYQDDDSVTLE
-40 QALMKENMV
+40 EALVLEGLV
-49 SEEDIYRTVSERFK
+49 SEWDIYATLAEK
-63 MEMVDLTTLQI
+63 MHLEMVDLSVKAI
-74 PEEVYDVIP
+74 PEGMHSVIP
-83 QALVEDY
+83 ENMMRDYNIVPIDEQNGRLVF
-90 GIAPIKE
+90 
-97 EDGKLVVATSNP
+97 ATSNP
-109 ADYRMLQVVSNN
+109 LDYRVNSTVSSYIKKKVRMVVS
-121 TKKRVRMIVATPSQ
+121 TPSQ
-135 IRAQQEKMFSSNQQ
+135 IKAKQDEMFSSDQQ
-149 EKMYDEAQEFIKQ
+149 AKMYDEAQEYIMQ
-162 QMAASEDNVRED
+162 QMQMD
-174 DSGAEDQP
+174 DKKADEQEENIEDQP

-194 VSMKVSDIHVEPQET
+194 VNLKVSDIHIEPQEE

-214 FRIDGKLTE
+214 FRIDGKLRE
-223 YTRVTKQLAP
+223 YTRISKQLAP

-257 LHYNVKNTKI
+257 LHYTVGQTKI

-279 EKIVIRITTAIGME
+279 EKIVIRITTALGV
-293 LKLDAIGFLPENKK
+293 KLEIDSIGFIEENKE

-338 SQLNQPDTNIITV
+338 SQLNNDETNIITV

-454 KVCPYCREPHKATE
+454 KVCPYCRIPHKATE
-468 SELGIIG
+468 SELGMIG
-475 MPLDSDIIIYD
+475 MPLDSDITLYD

-492 PKCNYIGNKGRTAV
+492 ERCNFAGSKGRTAV
-506 HEIMIVDNKIKHA
+506 HEIMIVTNKIKHA
-519 IHENKTTEQ
+519 IHENKTTEEL
-528 INDIAIESGMISMK
+528 NDIAIEDGMISMK
-542 ENLRKLLVEGIIT
+542 ENLRRLLVEGVIT
-555 FETYFDTVAEVYS
+555 FETYFVTVAEVYQEE
-568 DDD
+568 

>member
-1 MKNSAFN
+1 MKNSKFN
-8 IHNSLIAKKLI
+8 IQNSLIAKELVSLKN
-19 TEEDIKT
+19 IKKV
-26 LQQKYKDDDDINLE
+26 QQKYQDDDSVTLE
-40 QALMKENMV
+40 EALVLEGLV
-49 SEEDIYRTVSERFK
+49 SEWDIYATLAEK
-63 MEMVDLTTLQI
+63 MHLEMVDLSVKAI
-74 PEEVYDVIP
+74 PEGMHSVIP
-83 QALVEDY
+83 ENMMRDYNIVPIDEQNGRLVF
-90 GIAPIKE
+90 
-97 EDGKLVVATSNP
+97 ATSNP
-109 ADYRMLQVVSNN
+109 LDYRVNSTVSSYIKKKVRMVVS
-121 TKKRVRMIVATPSQ
+121 TPSQ
-135 IRAQQEKMFSSNQQ
+135 IKAKQDEMFSSDQQ
-149 EKMYDEAQEFIKQ
+149 AKMYDEAQEYIMQ
-162 QMAASEDNVRED
+162 QMQMD
-174 DSGAEDQP
+174 DKKADEQEENIEDQP

-194 VSMKVSDIHVEPQET
+194 VNLKVSDIHIEPQEE

-214 FRIDGKLTE
+214 FRIDGKLRE
-223 YTRVTKQLAP
+223 YTRISKQLAP

-257 LHYNVKNTKI
+257 LHYTVGQTKI

-279 EKIVIRITTAIGME
+279 EKIVIRITTALGV
-293 LKLDAIGFLPENKK
+293 KLEIDSIGFIEENKE

-338 SQLNQPDTNIITV
+338 SQLNNDETNIITV

-454 KVCPYCREPHKATE
+454 KVCPYCRIPHKATE
-468 SELGIIG
+468 SELGMIG
-475 MPLDSDIIIYD
+475 MPLDSDITLYD

-492 PKCNYIGNKGRTAV
+492 ERCNFAGSKGRTAV
-506 HEIMIVDNKIKHA
+506 HEIMIVTNKIKHA
-519 IHENKTTEQ
+519 IHENKTTEEL
-528 INDIAIESGMISMK
+528 NDIAIEDGMISMK
-542 ENLRKLLVEGIIT
+542 ENLRRLLVEGVIT
-555 FETYFDTVAEVYS
+555 FETYFDTVAEVYQEE
-568 DDD
+568 

>member
-1 MKNSAFN
+1 MKNSKFN
-8 IHNSLIAKKLI
+8 IQNSLIAKELVSLKN
-19 TEEDIKT
+19 IKKV
-26 LQQKYKDDDDINLE
+26 QQKYQDDDSVTLE
-40 QALMKENMV
+40 EALVLEGLV
-49 SEEDIYRTVSERFK
+49 SEWDIYATLAEK
-63 MEMVDLTTLQI
+63 MHLEMVDLSVKAI
-74 PEEVYDVIP
+74 PEGMHSVIP
-83 QALVEDY
+83 ENMMRDYNIVPIDEQNGRLVF
-90 GIAPIKE
+90 
-97 EDGKLVVATSNP
+97 ATSNP
-109 ADYRMLQVVSNN
+109 LDYRVNSTVSSYIKKKVRMVVS
-121 TKKRVRMIVATPSQ
+121 TPSQ
-135 IRAQQEKMFSSNQQ
+135 IKAKQDEMFSSDQQ
-149 EKMYDEAQEFIKQ
+149 AKMYDEAQEYIMQ
-162 QMAASEDNVRED
+162 QMQMD
-174 DSGAEDQP
+174 DKKADEQEENIEDQP

-194 VSMKVSDIHVEPQET
+194 VNLKVSDIHIEPQEE

-214 FRIDGKLTE
+214 FRIDGKLRE
-223 YTRVTKQLAP
+223 YTRISKQLAP

-257 LHYNVKNTKI
+257 LHYTVGQTKI

-279 EKIVIRITTAIGME
+279 EKIVIRITTALGV
-293 LKLDAIGFLPENKK
+293 KLEIDSIGFIEENKE

-338 SQLNQPDTNIITV
+338 SQLNNDETNIITV

-454 KVCPYCREPHKATE
+454 KVCPYCRIPHKATE
-468 SELGIIG
+468 SELGMIG
-475 MPLDSDIIIYD
+475 MPLDSDITLYD

-492 PKCNYIGNKGRTAV
+492 ERCNFAGSKGRTAV
-506 HEIMIVDNKIKHA
+506 HEIMIVTNKIKHA
-519 IHENKTTEQ
+519 IHENKTTEEL
-528 INDIAIESGMISMK
+528 NDIAIKDGMISMK
-542 ENLRKLLVEGIIT
+542 ENLRRLLVEGVIT
-555 FETYFDTVAEVYS
+555 FETYFDTVAEVYQEE
-568 DDD
+568 

>member
-1 MKNSAFN
+1 MKSSNFN
-8 IHNSLIAKKLI
+8 IQNELVAKNLVPLK
-19 TEEDIKT
+19 EIKRI
-26 LQQKYKDDDDINLE
+26 QQKYQDDDTKTLEDILIEENL
-40 QALMKENMV
+40 V
-49 SEEDIYRTVSERFK
+49 SEWDIYSTLAERIKHEIIDFSIK
-63 MEMVDLTTLQI
+63 KV
-74 PEEVYDVIP
+74 PEEMHNVLP
-83 QALVEDY
+83 QSMIEEY
-90 GIAPIKE
+90 GIVPVAE
-97 EDGKLVVATSNP
+97 ENDRLVFATSNP
-109 ADYRMLQVVSNN
+109 LDYRIANMVSKYI
-121 TKKRVRMIVATPSQ
+121 KKRVRMVVATPTH
-135 IRAQQEKMFSSNQQ
+135 IKEQQEIMFHSDQQ
-149 EKMYDEAQEFIKQ
+149 AKMYDEAQEYIMS
-162 QMAASEDNVRED
+162 QMSADENSKEEVEDI
-174 DSGAEDQP
+174 EDQP
-182 IIKLVNKMFEDA
+182 IIKLVNKMFQDA
-194 VSMKVSDIHVEPQET
+194 VAMKVSDIHIEPQEEE
-209 DMRIR
+209 MRIR

-223 YTRVTKQLAP
+223 YTRVSKQLAP

-257 LHYNVKNTKI
+257 LHYNVNKTKI

-279 EKIVIRITTAIGME
+279 EKIVIRITTALGI
-293 LKLDAIGFLPENKK
+293 KLEVDSIGFLPENKE

-313 HSNRGIILLSGATG
+313 HANRGIILLSGATG

-338 SQLNQPDTNIITV
+338 SQLNNDETNIITV

-454 KVCPYCREPHKATE
+454 KLCPYCRVPHKATE
-468 SELGIIG
+468 SELGMLG
-475 MPLDSDIIIYD
+475 MPLDSDVTIYE

-492 PKCNYIGNKGRTAV
+492 ERCNGVGNKGRTAV
-506 HEIMIVDNKIKHA
+506 HEIMVVDNHIKHA
-519 IHENKTTEQ
+519 IHEDKTTEQ
-528 INDIAIESGMISMK
+528 INQIAIDSGMISMK
-542 ENLRKLLVEGIIT
+542 ENLRRLLVDGIIS
-555 FETYFDTVAEVYS
+555 FETYFDTVAEVYQ
-568 DDD
+568 DD

>member
-1 MKNSAFN
+1 MKNSKFN
-8 IHNSLIAKKLI
+8 IQNSLIAKELVSLKN
-19 TEEDIKT
+19 IKKV
-26 LQQKYKDDDDINLE
+26 QQKYQDDDSVTLE
-40 QALMKENMV
+40 EALVLEGLV
-49 SEEDIYRTVSERFK
+49 SEWDIYATLAEK
-63 MEMVDLTTLQI
+63 MHLEMVDLSVKAI
-74 PEEVYDVIP
+74 PEGMHSVIP
-83 QALVEDY
+83 ENMMRDYNIVPIDEQNGRLVF
-90 GIAPIKE
+90 
-97 EDGKLVVATSNP
+97 ATSNP
-109 ADYRMLQVVSNN
+109 LDYRVNSTVSSYIKKKVRMVVS
-121 TKKRVRMIVATPSQ
+121 TPSQ
-135 IRAQQEKMFSSNQQ
+135 IKAKQDEMFSSDQQ
-149 EKMYDEAQEFIKQ
+149 AKMYDEAQEYIMQ
-162 QMAASEDNVRED
+162 QMQMDDKKADEQEEDI
-174 DSGAEDQP
+174 EDQP

-194 VSMKVSDIHVEPQET
+194 VNLKVSDIHIEPQEE

-214 FRIDGKLTE
+214 FRIDGKLRE
-223 YTRVTKQLAP
+223 YTRISKQLAP

-257 LHYNVKNTKI
+257 LHYTVGQTKI

-279 EKIVIRITTAIGME
+279 EKIVIRITTALGV
-293 LKLDAIGFLPENKK
+293 KLEIDSIGFIEENKE

-338 SQLNQPDTNIITV
+338 SQLNNDETNIITV

-454 KVCPYCREPHKATE
+454 KVCPYCRIPHKATE
-468 SELGIIG
+468 SELGMIG
-475 MPLDSDIIIYD
+475 MPLDSDITLYE

-492 PKCNYIGNKGRTAV
+492 ERCNFAGSKGRTAV
-506 HEIMIVDNKIKHA
+506 HEIMIVTNKIKHA
-519 IHENKTTEQ
+519 IHEDKTTEEL
-528 INDIAIESGMISMK
+528 NDIAIKDGMISMK
-542 ENLRKLLVEGIIT
+542 ENLRRLLVEGVIT
-555 FETYFDTVAEVYS
+555 FETYFDTVAEVYQEE
-568 DDD
+568 

>member
-1 MKNSAFN
+1 
-8 IHNSLIAKKLI
+8 
-19 TEEDIKT
+19 
-26 LQQKYKDDDDINLE
+26 
-40 QALMKENMV
+40 QA
-49 SEEDIYRTVSERFK
+49 
-63 MEMVDLTTLQI
+63 
-74 PEEVYDVIP
+74 
-83 QALVEDY
+83 
-90 GIAPIKE
+90 
-97 EDGKLVVATSNP
+97 
-109 ADYRMLQVVSNN
+109 
-121 TKKRVRMIVATPSQ
+121 
-135 IRAQQEKMFSSNQQ
+135 KMF
-149 EKMYDEAQEFIKQ
+149 DEAQEYIMS
-162 QMAASEDNVRED
+162 QMSADENSKEEVEDI
-174 DSGAEDQP
+174 EDQP

-194 VSMKVSDIHVEPQET
+194 VAMRVSDIHIEPQEEE
-209 DMRIR
+209 MRIR

-223 YTRVTKQLAP
+223 YMRVTKQLAP

-257 LHYNVKNTKI
+257 LHYNVNKTKI

-279 EKIVIRITTAIGME
+279 EKIVIRITTALGI
-293 LKLDAIGFLPENKK
+293 KLEIDSIGFLPENKAT
-307 KFETLL
+307 FETLL
-313 HSNRGIILLSGATG
+313 HANRGIILLSGATG

-338 SQLNQPDTNIITV
+338 SQLNNDETNIITV

-454 KVCPYCREPHKATE
+454 KLCPYCREAYKATE
-468 SELGIIG
+468 SELGMLGLPI
-475 MPLDSDIIIYD
+475 DSDITIYR

-492 PKCNYIGNKGRTAV
+492 ERCNHAGNKGRTAV
-506 HEIMIVDNKIKHA
+506 HEIMVVDNHIKHA

-528 INDIAIESGMISMK
+528 INQIAIESGMISMK
-542 ENLRKLLVEGIIT
+542 ENLIRLLREGIIS
-555 FETYFDTVAEVYS
+555 FETYYDTVAEVYQ
-568 DDD
+568 DN

>member
-1 MKNSAFN
+1 MKNSKFN
-8 IHNSLIAKKLI
+8 IQNSLIAKELVSLKN
-19 TEEDIKT
+19 IKKV
-26 LQQKYKDDDDINLE
+26 QQKYQDDDSVTLE
-40 QALMKENMV
+40 EALVLEGLV
-49 SEEDIYRTVSERFK
+49 SEWDIYATLAEK
-63 MEMVDLTTLQI
+63 MHLEMVDLSVKAI
-74 PEEVYDVIP
+74 PEGMHSVIP
-83 QALVEDY
+83 ENMMRDYNIVPIDEQNGRLVF
-90 GIAPIKE
+90 
-97 EDGKLVVATSNP
+97 ATSNP
-109 ADYRMLQVVSNN
+109 LDYRVNSTVSSYIKKKVRMVVS
-121 TKKRVRMIVATPSQ
+121 TPSQ
-135 IRAQQEKMFSSNQQ
+135 IKAKQDEMFSSDQQ
-149 EKMYDEAQEFIKQ
+149 AKMYDEAQEYIMQ
-162 QMAASEDNVRED
+162 QMQMD
-174 DSGAEDQP
+174 DKKADEQEENIEDQP

-194 VSMKVSDIHVEPQET
+194 VNLKVSDIHIEPQEE

-214 FRIDGKLTE
+214 FRIDGKLRE
-223 YTRVTKQLAP
+223 YTRISKQLAP

-257 LHYNVKNTKI
+257 LHYTVGQTKI

-279 EKIVIRITTAIGME
+279 EKIVIRITTALGV
-293 LKLDAIGFLPENKK
+293 KLEIDSIGFIEENKE

-338 SQLNQPDTNIITV
+338 SQLNNDETNIITV

-454 KVCPYCREPHKATE
+454 KVCPYCRIPHKATE
-468 SELGIIG
+468 SELGMIG
-475 MPLDSDIIIYD
+475 MPLDSDITLYD

-492 PKCNYIGNKGRTAV
+492 ERCNFAGSKGRTAV
-506 HEIMIVDNKIKHA
+506 HEIMIVTNKIKHA
-519 IHENKTTEQ
+519 IHENKTTEEL
-528 INDIAIESGMISMK
+528 NDIAIKDGMISMK
-542 ENLRKLLVEGIIT
+542 ENLRRLLVEGVIT
-555 FETYFDTVAEVYS
+555 FETYFETVAEVYQEE
-568 DDD
+568 

>member
-1 MKNSAFN
+1 MKNSKFN
-8 IHNSLIAKKLI
+8 IQNSLIAKELVSLKN
-19 TEEDIKT
+19 IKKV
-26 LQQKYKDDDDINLE
+26 QQKYQDDDSVTLE
-40 QALMKENMV
+40 EALVLEGLV
-49 SEEDIYRTVSERFK
+49 SEWDIYATLAEK
-63 MEMVDLTTLQI
+63 MHLEMVDLSVKAI
-74 PEEVYDVIP
+74 PEGMHSVIP
-83 QALVEDY
+83 ENMMRDYNIVPIDEQNGRLVF
-90 GIAPIKE
+90 
-97 EDGKLVVATSNP
+97 ATSNP
-109 ADYRMLQVVSNN
+109 LDYRVNSTVSSYIKKKVRMVVS
-121 TKKRVRMIVATPSQ
+121 TPSQ
-135 IRAQQEKMFSSNQQ
+135 IKAKQDEMFSSDQQ
-149 EKMYDEAQEFIKQ
+149 AKMYDEAQEYIMQ
-162 QMAASEDNVRED
+162 QMQMD
-174 DSGAEDQP
+174 DKKADEQEENIEDQP

-194 VSMKVSDIHVEPQET
+194 VNLKVSDIHIEPQEE

-214 FRIDGKLTE
+214 FRIDGKLRE
-223 YTRVTKQLAP
+223 YTRISKQLAP

-257 LHYNVKNTKI
+257 LHYTVGQTKI

-279 EKIVIRITTAIGME
+279 EKIVIRITTALGV
-293 LKLDAIGFLPENKK
+293 KLEIDSIGFIDENKE

-338 SQLNQPDTNIITV
+338 SQLNNDETNIITV

-454 KVCPYCREPHKATE
+454 KVCPYCRIPHKATE
-468 SELGIIG
+468 SELGMIG
-475 MPLDSDIIIYD
+475 MPLDSDITLYE

-492 PKCNYIGNKGRTAV
+492 ERCNFAGSKGRTAV
-506 HEIMIVDNKIKHA
+506 HEIMIVTNKIKHA
-519 IHENKTTEQ
+519 IHEDKTTEEL
-528 INDIAIESGMISMK
+528 NDIAIEDGMISMK
-542 ENLRKLLVEGIIT
+542 ENLRRLLVEGVIT
-555 FETYFDTVAEVYS
+555 FETYFDTVAEVYQE
-568 DDD
+568 D

>member
-1 MKNSAFN
+1 MKNSKFN
-8 IHNSLIAKKLI
+8 IQNSLIAKELVSLKN
-19 TEEDIKT
+19 IKKV
-26 LQQKYKDDDDINLE
+26 QQKYQDDDSVTLE
-40 QALMKENMV
+40 EALVLEGLV
-49 SEEDIYRTVSERFK
+49 SEWDIYATLAEK
-63 MEMVDLTTLQI
+63 MHLEMVDLSVKAI
-74 PEEVYDVIP
+74 PEGMHSVIP
-83 QALVEDY
+83 ENMMRDYNIVPIDEQNGRLVF
-90 GIAPIKE
+90 
-97 EDGKLVVATSNP
+97 ATSNP
-109 ADYRMLQVVSNN
+109 LDYRVNSTVSSYIKKKVRMVVS
-121 TKKRVRMIVATPSQ
+121 TPSQ
-135 IRAQQEKMFSSNQQ
+135 IKAKQDEMFSSDQQ
-149 EKMYDEAQEFIKQ
+149 AKMYDEAQEYIMQ
-162 QMAASEDNVRED
+162 QMQMD
-174 DSGAEDQP
+174 DKKADEQQENIEDQP

-194 VSMKVSDIHVEPQET
+194 VNLKVSDIHIEPQEE

-214 FRIDGKLTE
+214 FRIDGKLRE
-223 YTRVTKQLAP
+223 YTRISKQLAP

-257 LHYNVKNTKI
+257 LHYTVGQTKI

-279 EKIVIRITTAIGME
+279 EKIVIRITTALGV
-293 LKLDAIGFLPENKK
+293 KLEIDSIGFIEENKE

-338 SQLNQPDTNIITV
+338 SQLNNDETNIITV

-454 KVCPYCREPHKATE
+454 KVCPYCRIPHKATE
-468 SELGIIG
+468 SELGMIG
-475 MPLDSDIIIYD
+475 MPLDSDITLYE

-492 PKCNYIGNKGRTAV
+492 ERCNFAGSKGRTAV
-506 HEIMIVDNKIKHA
+506 HEIMIVTNKIKHA
-519 IHENKTTEQ
+519 IHENKTTEEL
-528 INDIAIESGMISMK
+528 NDIAIKDGMISMK
-542 ENLRKLLVEGIIT
+542 ENLRRLLVEGVIT
-555 FETYFDTVAEVYS
+555 FETYFDTVAEVYQEE
-568 DDD
+568 

>member
-1 MKNSAFN
+1 MKNSKFN
-8 IHNSLIAKKLI
+8 IQNSLIAKELVSLKN
-19 TEEDIKT
+19 IKKV
-26 LQQKYKDDDDINLE
+26 QQKYQDDDSVTLE
-40 QALMKENMV
+40 EALVLEGLV
-49 SEEDIYRTVSERFK
+49 SEWDIYATLAEK
-63 MEMVDLTTLQI
+63 MHLEMVDLSVKAI
-74 PEEVYDVIP
+74 PEGMHSVIP
-83 QALVEDY
+83 ENMMRDYNIVPIDEQNGRLVF
-90 GIAPIKE
+90 
-97 EDGKLVVATSNP
+97 ATSNP
-109 ADYRMLQVVSNN
+109 LDYRVNSTVSSYIKKKVRMVVS
-121 TKKRVRMIVATPSQ
+121 TPSQ
-135 IRAQQEKMFSSNQQ
+135 IKAKQDEMFSSDQQ
-149 EKMYDEAQEFIKQ
+149 AKMYDEAQEYIMQ
-162 QMAASEDNVRED
+162 QMQMD
-174 DSGAEDQP
+174 DKKADEQEENIEDQP

-194 VSMKVSDIHVEPQET
+194 VNLKVSDIHIEPQEE

-214 FRIDGKLTE
+214 FRIDGKLRE
-223 YTRVTKQLAP
+223 YTRISKQLAP

-257 LHYNVKNTKI
+257 LHYTVGQTKI

-279 EKIVIRITTAIGME
+279 EKIVIRITTALGV
-293 LKLDAIGFLPENKK
+293 KLEIDSIGFIDENKE

-338 SQLNQPDTNIITV
+338 SQLNNDETNIITV

-454 KVCPYCREPHKATE
+454 KVCPYCRIPHKATE
-468 SELGIIG
+468 SELGVIG
-475 MPLDSDIIIYD
+475 MPLDSDITLYD

-492 PKCNYIGNKGRTAV
+492 ERCNFAGSKGRTAV
-506 HEIMIVDNKIKHA
+506 HEIMIVTNKIKHA
-519 IHENKTTEQ
+519 IHEDKTTEEL
-528 INDIAIESGMISMK
+528 NDIAIEDGMISMK
-542 ENLRKLLVEGIIT
+542 ENLRRLLVDGVIT
-555 FETYFDTVAEVYS
+555 FETYFDTVAEVYQEE
-568 DDD
+568 

>member
-1 MKNSAFN
+1 MKNSKFN
-8 IHNSLIAKKLI
+8 IQNSLIAKELVSLKN
-19 TEEDIKT
+19 IKKV
-26 LQQKYKDDDDINLE
+26 QQKYQDDDSVTLE
-40 QALMKENMV
+40 EALVLEGLV
-49 SEEDIYRTVSERFK
+49 SEWDIYATLAEK
-63 MEMVDLTTLQI
+63 MHLEMVDLSEKAI
-74 PEEVYDVIP
+74 PEGMHSVIP
-83 QALVEDY
+83 ENMMRDYNIVPIDEQNGRLVF
-90 GIAPIKE
+90 
-97 EDGKLVVATSNP
+97 ATSNP
-109 ADYRMLQVVSNN
+109 LDYRVNSTVSSYIKKKVRMVVS
-121 TKKRVRMIVATPSQ
+121 TPSQ
-135 IRAQQEKMFSSNQQ
+135 IKAKQDEMFSSDQQ
-149 EKMYDEAQEFIKQ
+149 AKMYDEAQEYIMQ
-162 QMAASEDNVRED
+162 QMQMD
-174 DSGAEDQP
+174 DKKADEQEENIEDQP

-194 VSMKVSDIHVEPQET
+194 VNLKVSDIHIEPQEE

-214 FRIDGKLTE
+214 FRIDGKLRE
-223 YTRVTKQLAP
+223 YTRVSKQLAP

-257 LHYNVKNTKI
+257 LHYTVGQTKI

-279 EKIVIRITTAIGME
+279 EKIVIRITTALGV
-293 LKLDAIGFLPENKK
+293 KLEIDSIGFIDENKE

-338 SQLNQPDTNIITV
+338 SQLNNDETNIITV

-454 KVCPYCREPHKATE
+454 KVCPYCRIPHKATE
-468 SELGIIG
+468 SELGMIG
-475 MPLDSDIIIYD
+475 MPLDSDITLYD

-492 PKCNYIGNKGRTAV
+492 ERCNFAGSKGRTAV
-506 HEIMIVDNKIKHA
+506 HEIMIVTNKIKHA
-519 IHENKTTEQ
+519 IHEDKTTEEL
-528 INDIAIESGMISMK
+528 NDIAIEDGMISMK
-542 ENLRKLLVEGIIT
+542 ENLRRLLVEGVIT
-555 FETYFDTVAEVYS
+555 FETYFDTVAEVYQE
-568 DDD
+568 D

>member
-1 MKNSAFN
+1 MKNSKFN
-8 IHNSLIAKKLI
+8 IQNSLIARELVSLKNIKKV
-19 TEEDIKT
+19 
-26 LQQKYKDDDDINLE
+26 QQKYQDDDSVTLE
-40 QALMKENMV
+40 EALVLEGLV
-49 SEEDIYRTVSERFK
+49 SEWDIYATLAEK
-63 MEMVDLTTLQI
+63 MHLEMVDLSVKAI
-74 PEEVYDVIP
+74 PEGMHSVIP
-83 QALVEDY
+83 ENMMRDYNIVPIDEQNGRLVF
-90 GIAPIKE
+90 
-97 EDGKLVVATSNP
+97 ATSNP
-109 ADYRMLQVVSNN
+109 LDYRVNSTVSSYIKKKVRMVVS
-121 TKKRVRMIVATPSQ
+121 TPSQ
-135 IRAQQEKMFSSNQQ
+135 IKAKQDEMFSSDQQ
-149 EKMYDEAQEFIKQ
+149 AKMYDEAQEYIMQ
-162 QMAASEDNVRED
+162 QMQMD
-174 DSGAEDQP
+174 DKKADEQEENIEDQP

-194 VSMKVSDIHVEPQET
+194 VNLKVSDIHIEPQEE

-214 FRIDGKLTE
+214 FRIDGKLRE
-223 YTRVTKQLAP
+223 YTRISKQLAP

-257 LHYNVKNTKI
+257 LHYTVGQTKI

-279 EKIVIRITTAIGME
+279 EKIVIRITTALGV
-293 LKLDAIGFLPENKK
+293 KLEIDSIGFIDENKE

-338 SQLNQPDTNIITV
+338 SQLNNDETNIITV

-454 KVCPYCREPHKATE
+454 KVCPYCRIPHKATE
-468 SELGIIG
+468 SELGMIG
-475 MPLDSDIIIYD
+475 MPLDSDITLYE

-492 PKCNYIGNKGRTAV
+492 ERCNFAGSKGRTAV
-506 HEIMIVDNKIKHA
+506 HEIMIVTNKIKHA
-519 IHENKTTEQ
+519 IHEDKTTEEL
-528 INDIAIESGMISMK
+528 NDIAIEDGMISMK
-542 ENLRKLLVEGIIT
+542 ENLRRLLVEGVIT
-555 FETYFDTVAEVYS
+555 FETYFDTVAEVYQEE
-568 DDD
+568 

>member
-1 MKNSAFN
+1 MKSSNFN
-8 IHNSLIAKKLI
+8 IQNDLVAKELVSLK
-19 TEEDIKT
+19 EIKRI
-26 LQQKYKDDDDINLE
+26 QQKYQDDDTKTLEDVLIEENL
-40 QALMKENMV
+40 V
-49 SEEDIYRTVSERFK
+49 SEWDIYSTLAERIKHEIIDFSVK
-63 MEMVDLTTLQI
+63 KVPKEMYNVL
-74 PEEVYDVIP
+74 P
-83 QALVEDY
+83 QAMVEEY
-90 GIAPIKE
+90 GIVPISE
-97 EDGKLVVATSNP
+97 ENDRLVFATSNP
-109 ADYRMLQVVSNN
+109 LDYRIANIVSKYI
-121 TKKRVRMIVATPSQ
+121 KKRVRMVVATPTH
-135 IRAQQEKMFSSNQQ
+135 IKEQQDIMFNSDQQ
-149 EKMYDEAQEFIKQ
+149 AKMYDEAQEYIMS
-162 QMAASEDNVRED
+162 QMTADENSQEEVEDI
-174 DSGAEDQP
+174 EDQP
-182 IIKLVNKMFEDA
+182 IIKLVNKMFQDA
-194 VSMKVSDIHVEPQET
+194 VAMKVSDIHIEPQEHE
-209 DMRIR
+209 MRIR

-257 LHYNVKNTKI
+257 LHYNVNKTKI

-279 EKIVIRITTAIGME
+279 EKIVIRITTALGIKLE
-293 LKLDAIGFLPENKK
+293 LDSIGFLPENRE

-313 HSNRGIILLSGATG
+313 HANRGIILLSGATG

-338 SQLNQPDTNIITV
+338 SQLNNDETNIITV

-454 KVCPYCREPHKATE
+454 KLCPYCRVPHKATE
-468 SELGIIG
+468 SELGMLG
-475 MPLDSDIIIYD
+475 MPLDSDVTIYE

-492 PKCNYIGNKGRTAV
+492 ERCNGVGNKGRTAV
-506 HEIMIVDNKIKHA
+506 HEIMIVDNNIKRA
-519 IHENKTTEQ
+519 IHEDKTTEQ
-528 INDIAIESGMISMK
+528 INQIAIESGMISMK
-542 ENLRKLLVEGIIT
+542 ENLRRLLVDGIIS
-555 FETYFDTVAEVYS
+555 FETYFDTVAEVYQ
-568 DDD
+568 DE

>member
-1 MKNSAFN
+1 MKNSKFN
-8 IHNSLIAKKLI
+8 IQNSLIAKELVSLKN
-19 TEEDIKT
+19 IKKV
-26 LQQKYKDDDDINLE
+26 QQKYQDDDSVTLE
-40 QALMKENMV
+40 EALVLEGLV
-49 SEEDIYRTVSERFK
+49 SEWDIYATLAEK
-63 MEMVDLTTLQI
+63 MHLEMVDLSVKAI
-74 PEEVYDVIP
+74 PEGMHSVIP
-83 QALVEDY
+83 ENMMRDYNIVPIDEQNGRLVF
-90 GIAPIKE
+90 
-97 EDGKLVVATSNP
+97 ATSNP
-109 ADYRMLQVVSNN
+109 LDYRVNSTVSSYIKKKVRMVVS
-121 TKKRVRMIVATPSQ
+121 TPSQ
-135 IRAQQEKMFSSNQQ
+135 IKAKQDEMFSSDQQ
-149 EKMYDEAQEFIKQ
+149 AKMYDEAQEYIMQ
-162 QMAASEDNVRED
+162 QMQMD
-174 DSGAEDQP
+174 DKKADEQEENIEDQP

-194 VSMKVSDIHVEPQET
+194 VNLKVSDIHIEPQEE

-214 FRIDGKLTE
+214 FRIDGKLRE
-223 YTRVTKQLAP
+223 YTRVSKQLAP

-257 LHYNVKNTKI
+257 LHYTVGQTKI

-279 EKIVIRITTAIGME
+279 EKIVIRITTALGV
-293 LKLDAIGFLPENKK
+293 KLEIDSIGFIDENKE

-338 SQLNQPDTNIITV
+338 SQLNNDETNIITV

-454 KVCPYCREPHKATE
+454 KVCPYCRIPHKATE
-468 SELGIIG
+468 SELGMIG
-475 MPLDSDIIIYD
+475 MPLDSDITLYD

-492 PKCNYIGNKGRTAV
+492 ERCNFAGSKGRTAV
-506 HEIMIVDNKIKHA
+506 HEIMIVTNKIKHA
-519 IHENKTTEQ
+519 IHEDKTTEEL
-528 INDIAIESGMISMK
+528 NDIAIEDGMISMK
-542 ENLRKLLVEGIIT
+542 ENLRRLLVEGVIT
-555 FETYFDTVAEVYS
+555 FETYFDTVAEVYQEE
-568 DDD
+568 

>member
-1 MKNSAFN
+1 MKNSKFN
-8 IHNSLIAKKLI
+8 IQNSLIAKELVSLKN
-19 TEEDIKT
+19 IKKV
-26 LQQKYKDDDDINLE
+26 QQKYQDDDSVTLE
-40 QALMKENMV
+40 EALVLEGLV
-49 SEEDIYRTVSERFK
+49 SEWDIYATLAEK
-63 MEMVDLTTLQI
+63 MHLEMVDLSEKAI
-74 PEEVYDVIP
+74 PEGMHSVIP
-83 QALVEDY
+83 ENMMRDYNIVPIDEQNGRLVF
-90 GIAPIKE
+90 
-97 EDGKLVVATSNP
+97 ATSNP
-109 ADYRMLQVVSNN
+109 LDYRVNSTVSSYIKKKVRMVVS
-121 TKKRVRMIVATPSQ
+121 TPSQ
-135 IRAQQEKMFSSNQQ
+135 IKAKQDEMFSSDQQ
-149 EKMYDEAQEFIKQ
+149 AKMYDEAQEYIMQ
-162 QMAASEDNVRED
+162 QMQMD
-174 DSGAEDQP
+174 DKKADEQEENIEDQP

-194 VSMKVSDIHVEPQET
+194 VNLKVSDIHIEPQEE

-214 FRIDGKLTE
+214 FRIDGKLRE
-223 YTRVTKQLAP
+223 YTRISKQLAP

-257 LHYNVKNTKI
+257 LHYTVGQTKI

-279 EKIVIRITTAIGME
+279 EKIVIRITTALGV
-293 LKLDAIGFLPENKK
+293 KLEIDSIGFIDENKE

-338 SQLNQPDTNIITV
+338 SQLNNDETNIITV

-454 KVCPYCREPHKATE
+454 KVCPYCRIPHKATE
-468 SELGIIG
+468 SELGMIG
-475 MPLDSDIIIYD
+475 MPLDSDITLYD

-492 PKCNYIGNKGRTAV
+492 ERCNFAGSKGRTAV
-506 HEIMIVDNKIKHA
+506 HEIMIVTNKIKHA
-519 IHENKTTEQ
+519 IHEDKTTEEL
-528 INDIAIESGMISMK
+528 NDIAIEDGMISMK
-542 ENLRKLLVEGIIT
+542 ENLRRLLVDGVIT
-555 FETYFDTVAEVYS
+555 FETYFDTVAEVYQEE
-568 DDD
+568 

>member
-1 MKNSAFN
+1 MKNSKFN
-8 IHNSLIAKKLI
+8 IQNSLIAKELVSLKN
-19 TEEDIKT
+19 IKKV
-26 LQQKYKDDDDINLE
+26 QQKYQDDDSVTLE
-40 QALMKENMV
+40 EALVLEGLV
-49 SEEDIYRTVSERFK
+49 SEWDIYATLAEK
-63 MEMVDLTTLQI
+63 MHLEMVDLSVKAI
-74 PEEVYDVIP
+74 PEGMHSVIP
-83 QALVEDY
+83 ENMMRDYNIVPIDEQNGRLVF
-90 GIAPIKE
+90 
-97 EDGKLVVATSNP
+97 ATSNP
-109 ADYRMLQVVSNN
+109 LDYRVNSTVSSYIKKKVRMVVS
-121 TKKRVRMIVATPSQ
+121 TPSQ
-135 IRAQQEKMFSSNQQ
+135 IKAKQDEMFSSDQQ
-149 EKMYDEAQEFIKQ
+149 AKMYDEAQEYIMQ
-162 QMAASEDNVRED
+162 QMQMD
-174 DSGAEDQP
+174 DKKADEQEENIEDQP

-194 VSMKVSDIHVEPQET
+194 VNLKVSDIHIEPQEE

-214 FRIDGKLTE
+214 FRIDGKLRE
-223 YTRVTKQLAP
+223 YTRVSKQLAP

-257 LHYNVKNTKI
+257 LHYTVGQTKI

-279 EKIVIRITTAIGME
+279 EKIVIRITTALGV
-293 LKLDAIGFLPENKK
+293 KLEIDSIGFIDENKE

-338 SQLNQPDTNIITV
+338 SQLNNDETNIITV

-454 KVCPYCREPHKATE
+454 KVCPYCRIPHKATE
-468 SELGIIG
+468 SELGMIG
-475 MPLDSDIIIYD
+475 MPLDSDITLYE

-492 PKCNYIGNKGRTAV
+492 ERCNFAGSKCRTAV
-506 HEIMIVDNKIKHA
+506 HEIMIVTNKIKHA
-519 IHENKTTEQ
+519 IHEDKTTEEL
-528 INDIAIESGMISMK
+528 NDIAIEDGMISMK
-542 ENLRKLLVEGIIT
+542 ENLRRLLVDGVIT
-555 FETYFDTVAEVYS
+555 FETYFDTVAEVYQEE
-568 DDD
+568 

>member
-1 MKNSAFN
+1 MKNSNFN
-8 IHNSLIAKKLI
+8 IQNDLVAKNLVSLK
-19 TEEDIKT
+19 EIKRI
-26 LQQKYKDDDDINLE
+26 QQKYQDDDTKTLEEVLIEENLVSEWDIYATLAERIKQEMIDFSIKKIPEEMYNVLPQSMVE
-40 QALMKENMV
+40 EYGIVPV
-49 SEEDIYRTVSERFK
+49 SEENGR
-63 MEMVDLTTLQI
+63 
-74 PEEVYDVIP
+74 
-83 QALVEDY
+83 LVF
-90 GIAPIKE
+90 
-97 EDGKLVVATSNP
+97 ATSNP
-109 ADYRMLQVVSNN
+109 LDYRIANMVSKYI
-121 TKKRVRMIVATPSQ
+121 KKRVRMVVATPTQ
-135 IRAQQEKMFSSNQQ
+135 IKEQQDIMFNSDQQ
-149 EKMYDEAQEFIKQ
+149 AKMYDEAQEYIMS
-162 QMAASEDNVRED
+162 QMSSDENSKEEVEDI
-174 DSGAEDQP
+174 EDQP

-194 VSMKVSDIHVEPQET
+194 VAMKVSDIHIEPQEE
-209 DMRIR
+209 DMRVR
-214 FRIDGKLTE
+214 FRIDGKLRE

-257 LHYNVKNTKI
+257 LHYNINKTKI

-279 EKIVIRITTAIGME
+279 EKIVIRITTALGI
-293 LKLDAIGFLPENKK
+293 KLEVDSIGFLPENKE

-313 HSNRGIILLSGATG
+313 HANRGIILLSGATG

-338 SQLNQPDTNIITV
+338 SQLNNDETNIITV

-454 KVCPYCREPHKATE
+454 KVCPYCRVPHKATE
-468 SELGIIG
+468 SELGILG
-475 MPLDSDIIIYD
+475 MPLDSDVTIYE

-492 PKCNYIGNKGRTAV
+492 DRCNGAGSKGRTAV
-506 HEIMIVDNKIKHA
+506 HEVMVVDNLIKHA

-528 INDIAIESGMISMK
+528 INQIAIESGMISMK
-542 ENLRKLLVEGIIT
+542 ENLRRLLVEGIIS
-555 FETYFDTVAEVYS
+555 FETYFDTVAEVYQ
-568 DDD
+568 DE